1 MGGELFEKAARHRTS
16 MRFRLKLNFNP
27 KRAKKVRH
35 MTMTLHA
42 ADISTRANPQKGA
55 APVGHVHKAS
65 TVRKC
70 KINSLRS
77 DGTVRVSEQ
86 IIPATSR
93 FESAFSG
100 FARGTLLDT
109 DQGPV
114 AVEDLHPGMRLM
126 TAEFGASPLLWV
138 GSITLL
144 PKIHGQAQ
152 VDDCLTRV
160 MADTYGMSRPDC
172 DFVAGPGGRILAR
185 SPNLDD
191 AHKAARVLIPVRE
204 LVNGM
209 NVIEITPPRPVQVY
223 HVCLQNHATLT
234 AAGLEVES
242 YHPGYGFEHAM
253 GVNLLAFFLSLFPH
267 IDTPEDF
274 GRLSHPRLP
283 L

>member
-1 MGGELFEKAARHRTS
+1 MAMS
-16 MRFRLKLNFNP
+16 S
-27 KRAKKVRH
+27 
-35 MTMTLHA
+35 HA
-42 ADISTRANPQKGA
+42 ADISTIATAQKPVV
-55 APVGHVHKAS
+55 PVGPVQKTS

-70 KINSLRS
+70 EISSLRS

-86 IIPATSR
+86 IIPATAR
-93 FESAFSG
+93 FETAFSG

-144 PKIHGQAQ
+144 PKINGQAR

-172 DFVAGPGGRILAR
+172 DFIAGPGGRILAR
-185 SPNLDD
+185 SPHSDD
-191 AHKAARVLIPVRE
+191 THKAKRMLIPVRD
-204 LVNGM
+204 LANGM
-209 NVIEITPPRPVQVY
+209 TVIEITPPRPVQVY
-223 HVCLQNHATLT
+223 HVCLKNHATLT

-253 GVNLLAFFLSLFPH
+253 GANLLAFFLSLFPH
-267 IDTPEDF
+267 INKPEDF

-283 L
+283 F